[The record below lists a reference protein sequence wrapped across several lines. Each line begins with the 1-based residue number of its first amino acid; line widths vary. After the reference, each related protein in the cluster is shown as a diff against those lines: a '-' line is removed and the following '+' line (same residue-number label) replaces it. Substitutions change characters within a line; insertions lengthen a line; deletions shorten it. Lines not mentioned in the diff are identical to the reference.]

1 MNEKFKE
8 LEDKIGKE
16 KIEEIISKTLLIL
29 DLISKFFNYWT

>member
-16 KIEEIISKTLLIL
+16 KIEEIISKTFKIWCLLRYL
-29 DLISKFFNYWT
+29 